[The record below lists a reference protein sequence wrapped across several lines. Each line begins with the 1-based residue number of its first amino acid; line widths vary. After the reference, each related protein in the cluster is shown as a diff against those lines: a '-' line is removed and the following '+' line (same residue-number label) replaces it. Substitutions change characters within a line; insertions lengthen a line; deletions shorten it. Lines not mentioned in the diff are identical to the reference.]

1 MALSIFDEG
10 PSSLDMRKAL
20 YAPLGA
26 ASPLWFLFGGAASA
40 GLAYWWMT
48 RWTDRS
54 HLEAMFGA
62 PAPAPMAF
70 LAPTTVAL
78 TPEIEPEIE
87 PDPAPQPIPP
97 AVSEILSEAA
107 EILEGVTA
115 AAIEAVEQATET
127 LLEPLAEP
135 ATKPKPKAKPP
146 EEPPPGL

>member
-10 PSSLDMRKAL
+10 PSSLDVQKAL

-48 RWTDRS
+48 RWTDRT
-54 HLEAMFGA
+54 HLEAL
-62 PAPAPMAF
+62 

-78 TPEIEPEIE
+78 TPEIEPE
-87 PDPAPQPIPP
+87 PLTPP
-97 AVSEILSEAA
+97 AVTEILSEAA
-107 EILEGVTA
+107 EIVEGVTA
-115 AAIEAVEQATET
+115 AAIDAIEEATET
-127 LLEPLAEP
+127 LLEPLVEP
-135 ATKPKPKAKPP
+135 ARKPKAKPP